1 MFHLRLPG
9 SDGNLSHPYRIMI
22 RLVADRPG
30 IETSKLLLA
39 LEAIDDTPSEY
50 VRILALADLDTP
62 EIIARL
68 GIGEANARNAV
79 KILPGI
85 AEQVGDISRHD
96 KHTFLLSH
104 KTSTEDSL
112 IETGDEEFEKTQSST
127 SLPIPVDPAAI
138 SPLPNFGE
146 ATESVVDLA
155 AAIEMRKRRTVAHH
169 NTVISIAKLLGQS
182 GYIIYE
188 RPYDCLESVQEHQEG
203 LQSFLS
209 MRRIEAKR
217 KKASALTFRFSQSL
231 ASRRHRLSQAI
242 VRSTIQRFGRTAKPL
257 ARSERLTISMSSWG
271 RILPTAL

>member
-188 RPYDCLESVQEHQEG
+188 RPYDCLE
-203 LQSFLS
+203 
-209 MRRIEAKR
+209 
-217 KKASALTFRFSQSL
+217 FRP
-231 ASRRHRLSQAI
+231 
-242 VRSTIQRFGRTAKPL
+242 RT
-257 ARSERLTISMSSWG
+257 SG
-271 RILPTAL
+271 RITEFSEHEAD